1 MATRS
6 VSRCSGS
13 TAASCAGKATACLGV
28 HLNIEA
34 ILSGTE
40 IILTPTSIMLILV
53 SVLLGVLVG
62 ALPGLSSTMAVALL
76 IPFTLE
82 LEPVVAIAMMAALY
96 CAGTFGGSIT
106 AILIN
111 APGAP
116 PAVATALDG
125 YPLAQRGEAGRALGI
140 AAISSVTGGI
150 LSLLI
155 FIFAAPLLA
164 RIALS
169 FRPQEY
175 FALTLF
181 GLSMLAAISGK
192 SSLRNLIAGLFGV
205 LVSTIGI
212 HLVTGIERFT
222 FGTAVLYEGIDFIP
236 VLIGIFAISEML
248 KQAQADEAVMERI
261 RSVALRLPSRDDLRR
276 VWATILRSTGI
287 GTIIGILPAEGTTVA
302 AIMGYNEAKRWS
314 KHREEFGKG
323 SVEGIAGPEA
333 ANNAGTSGA
342 MVPTLALG
350 IPGSGTTAV
359 ILAALIMHGFR
370 PGPFLM
376 RETPEILY
384 AIFVAMLIANVTF
397 LFIGLMGAKVFS
409 MITLLPRTFLWPSVF
424 CFAVVGAYAYQQQM
438 FDVWVMLIAGLVGFY
453 ALRHGFG
460 PAPFVM
466 GLVLGDLIEKNW
478 SQSMIIFNSDWTRFF
493 DSPISNLFFILTA
506 LSLASPIIRLVFS
519 RFMRKRAS
527 SPS

>member
-1 MATRS
+1 M
-6 VSRCSGS
+6 
-13 TAASCAGKATACLGV
+13 
-28 HLNIEA
+28 NIDA
-34 ILSGTE
+34 ILTGVQL
-40 IILTPTSIMLILV
+40 ILTPTSILLILV
-53 SVLLGVLVG
+53 SVLLGVTVG

-76 IPFTLE
+76 LPFTLG
-82 LEPVVAIAMMAALY
+82 LDPVVAIAMMAALY

-125 YPLAQRGEAGRALGI
+125 YPLAQRGEAGRALGV
-140 AAISSVTGGI
+140 AAIASVGGGI
-150 LSLLI
+150 LSLFI
-155 FIFAAPLLA
+155 FIAAAPLLA
-164 RIALS
+164 SVALS

-181 GLSMLAAISGK
+181 GLSMLASISGK
-192 SSLRNLIAGLFGV
+192 SSLRNLIAGFFGV
-205 LVSTIGI
+205 LVSTVGI
-212 HLVTGIERFT
+212 HMVTGIERFT
-222 FGTAVLYEGIDFIP
+222 FGTSVLYEGIDFVP

-248 KQAQADEAVMERI
+248 KQSQAGDEVMERI

-276 VWATILRSTGI
+276 IWATILRSTGI

-314 KHREEFGKG
+314 KHPEEFGKG
-323 SVEGIAGPEA
+323 SIEGVAGPEA

-376 RETPEILY
+376 RENPEILY
-384 AIFVAMLIANVTF
+384 AIFTAMLIANFAF
-397 LFIGLMGAKVFS
+397 LFIGLLGAKVFS
-409 MITLLPRTFLWPSVF
+409 MITLIPRTFLWPSVF
-424 CFAVVGAYAYQQQM
+424 CFAVVGAFAYQQQM
-438 FDVWVMLIAGLVGFY
+438 FDVWVMLIAGLVGFL

-466 GLVLGDLIEKNW
+466 GLVLGELIEKNW

-493 DSPISNLFFILTA
+493 DSPICNLFFVMTA
-506 LSLASPIIRLVFS
+506 LSL
-519 RFMRKRAS
+519 S
-527 SPS
+527 SPFLKPVIKRLFKRRSVTP